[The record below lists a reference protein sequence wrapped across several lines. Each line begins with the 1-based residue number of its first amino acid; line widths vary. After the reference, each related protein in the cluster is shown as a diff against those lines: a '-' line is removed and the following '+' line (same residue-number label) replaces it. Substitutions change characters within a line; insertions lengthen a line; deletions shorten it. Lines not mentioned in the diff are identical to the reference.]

1 MTEVCLQDSWKV
13 FQKVTFPDLGN
24 VITKLATNLVENDY
38 PQLRHIPYKRIINAC
53 GGPQGIGRRLLGYVD
68 PSIKILDNKEVSV
81 KRYVTGFQRYSLNG
95 YYFTN
100 NVITII

>member
-38 PQLRHIPYKRIINAC
+38 PGCDIFHT
-53 GGPQGIGRRLLGYVD
+53 
-68 PSIKILDNKEVSV
+68 SV
-81 KRYVTGFQRYSLNG
+81 
-95 YYFTN
+95 
-100 NVITII
+100 